1 MCQGLHEVFTS
12 LYGFESRLLESSL
25 NVMSHNVN
33 DQMQRI
39 FDIPD
44 VREGGKPP
52 VTRDAGSLTELS
64 PTNRKD
70 LSFNEI

>member
-1 MCQGLHEVFTS
+1 
-12 LYGFESRLLESSL
+12 
-25 NVMSHNVN
+25 
-33 DQMQRI
+33 MQRI

-44 VREGGKPP
+44 VREGGKLP